1 MHVLVPK
8 KLMFLIF
15 WMTNY
20 NSIALALSL
29 KAMFETFMRRWIV
42 PFFMH
47 PLVFVSL
54 GTFLSWM
61 VAIHLF
67 SPALFV
73 VGFIVGPCQELGIE
87 PRHQWAYFCTAAVGG
102 ICFLISKIRPPFF
115 TTAWFTIPFFFMLGV
130 YLSCML
136 GKKEEED

>member
-1 MHVLVPK
+1 
-8 KLMFLIF
+8 
-15 WMTNY
+15 
-20 NSIALALSL
+20 
-29 KAMFETFMRRWIV
+29 
-42 PFFMH
+42 MH

-67 SPALFV
+67 SSALFV

-87 PRHQWAYFCTAAVGG
+87 PRHQWAYFCTFVVGA
-102 ICFLISKIRPPFF
+102 ILFLISRARPLFL
-115 TTAWFTIPFFFMLGV
+115 TTPWFTIPFFFLMGL

-136 GKKEEED
+136 GKKEEEED